1 MSGSGFYQRRGML
14 LGQVESLHGDLGAP
28 GLSSALD
35 QFWTSW
41 SDLAN
46 DPTSASARTL
56 LRASAEDVIANFAR
70 LTTGLDQVTATA
82 AQRLRDDLTQM
93 NQLSSHIASLNE
105 RIIQSE
111 AGGVTAGDLRDARD
125 LAIDQLSQFANLQV
139 VERSN
144 GGVGVSINGI
154 NVVDGDLATP
164 LVLDT
169 TGGVYGIATAAGTVV
184 RSPGGALGATINVL
198 NVDIPQARSE
208 LDAIAR
214 ELAIAVN
221 TVHQTGMNAAG
232 QTNVLFF
239 DDQGGN
245 PANVNARNIA
255 LSSAVA
261 ADANA
266 IAAGTPATDPVS
278 GLPVYGSGRN
288 DIAQQLAQL
297 RDAPNAAL
305 GNLSIGGAYAA
316 SVSRVGSAVR
326 AAADNEA
333 IHTTLAGSADTARSS
348 VSGVNIDEEMV
359 NLIRFQNAYQA
370 AARLVSTADEMLQTI
385 LDMKR

>member
-1 MSGSGFYQRRGML
+1 V
-14 LGQVESLHGDLGAP
+14 QVNR
-28 GLSSALD
+28 LSS
-35 QFWTSW
+35 Q
-41 SDLAN
+41 
-46 DPTSASARTL
+46 
-56 LRASAEDVIANFAR
+56 
-70 LTTGLDQVTATA
+70 
-82 AQRLRDDLTQM
+82 
-93 NQLSSHIASLNE
+93 IASLNE
-105 RIIQSE
+105 RIVAAE
-111 AGGVTAGDLRDARD
+111 AGGATAGDLRDARD
-125 LAIDQLSQFANLQV
+125 LAIDQLSQFAHVQV

-154 NVVDGDLATP
+154 NVADADLSTP

-184 RSPGGALGATINVL
+184 RSLGGALGATINVL
-198 NVDIPQARSE
+198 NVDIPQARTE

-239 DDQGGN
+239 DDQGGT
-245 PANVNARNIA
+245 PANVTARNIA

-266 IAAGTPATDPVS
+266 IAAGTPATDPIS

-288 DIAQQLAQL
+288 DVAQQLSQL
-297 RDAPNAAL
+297 RETPIAVL
-305 GNLSIGGAYAA
+305 GNLSVGGAYAA
-316 SVSRVGSAVR
+316 SVSRIGNGVR
-326 AAADNEA
+326 SAADNEA
-333 IHTTLAGSADTARSS
+333 VHTTLAGSADTARSS